1 LSKALVTAATLIAW
15 LLLSGAVSA
24 PSKASEGVAPDRQ
37 ALILTRALA
46 YDGNLKARA
55 GSELVV
61 AVVAKG
67 SATASDQTAESLQ
80 KALKALGPIKVQG
93 LPLRS
98 VRVGYANAAGLSTAI
113 ENQGIDA
120 IYVCPGLESELGAIH
135 EVTKDHKVLSM
146 GSREDHVTKGA
157 SLGVFLVDGKPTIY
171 VNLTAS
177 KAEGT
182 AFGSDL
188 LRVAKVIH

>member
-1 LSKALVTAATLIAW
+1 LSKTVTATTLIAW
-15 LLLSGAVSA
+15 LLLSDVFAQ
-24 PSKASEGVAPDRQ
+24 PKASEVVAPDRQ

-61 AVVAKG
+61 AVLAKG
-67 SATASDQTAESLQ
+67 AATAADQTAESLS

-98 VRVGYANAAGLSTAI
+98 LRLGYTNPASLSTAV

-120 IYVCPGLESELGAIH
+120 IYLCPGLEAELGPIL
-135 EVTKDHKVLSM
+135 EVTKEHKVLSM

>member
-1 LSKALVTAATLIAW
+1 LAKAAIVVCAIACWLFTPREILADSKGEA
-15 LLLSGAVSA
+15 
-24 PSKASEGVAPDRQ
+24 VAPDRQ

-55 GSELVV
+55 GSELVIGV
-61 AVVAKG
+61 LAKNGNG
-67 SATASDQTAESLQ
+67 SADQAADALS
-80 KALKALGPIKVQG
+80 KAIKALGPIKVQG

-98 VRVGYANAAGLSTAI
+98 VRITYSNAANLASGI
-113 ENQGIDA
+113 DNQGVDA
-120 IYVCPGLESELGAIH
+120 LYVCPGLEAELGTILD
-135 EVTKDHKVLSM
+135 VTKEHHVLSI
-146 GSREDHVTKGA
+146 GSREDHVSRGA
-157 SLGVFLVDGKPTIY
+157 SLGVFVVDGKPTIY

-177 KAEGT
+177 KNEGA